1 MSVPSIARLKAKL
14 ESAVASAGLAMVS
27 AGRPP
32 PEPGSALIG
41 PTPDIE
47 GAPRPANLLT
57 MLSAIR
63 PGGASLIRRFFDA
76 VRLFPQIQQPLL
88 DLAFIR
94 AAHWTIVDELHDGH
108 DKRERLD
115 PPYLLFESTYDV
127 DLDRYIALFA
137 ERLPWQMRAVW
148 GTGAGYPGV
157 IPSSAFTRWVRDHCY
172 AEDHVYRAY
181 PEATTRMV
189 RSGLRVAERL
199 RAFEAAVAGC
209 DDDEF
214 AFQFGRVLVELQDD
228 I

>member
-14 ESAVASAGLAMVS
+14 ESAVASAGLSMVS
-27 AGRPP
+27 AGRPFS
-32 PEPGSALIG
+32 EPGSALTG
-41 PTPDIE
+41 EPPDVE

-57 MLSAIR
+57 MLTAIR
-63 PGGASLIRRFFDA
+63 PGGAAVIRRFFDA
-76 VRLFPQIQQPLL
+76 VRLFPQIKQPLV

-94 AAHWTIVDELHDGH
+94 AAHWTIVDELYDGH
-108 DKRERLD
+108 EKRERLD

-137 ERLPWQMRAVW
+137 ERLPWHMRAVW
-148 GTGAGYPGV
+148 GTGVGYPGV
-157 IPSSAFTRWVRDHCY
+157 IPSSGFARWVRDHCY

-189 RSGLRVAERL
+189 RSGLRVADRV
-199 RAFEAAVAGC
+199 RAFEAAVAGA

-214 AFQFGRVLVELQDD
+214 AFEFGRVLVELQDD